1 MLSEQ
6 QHPLSWHFNS
16 RPSARGDSG
25 GGRADWRKH
34 YFNSRPSARGDASP
48 PDRWR
53 SASYFNSRPSAR
65 GDAMMPFSY
74 MNFAISIHAP
84 PRGATLHEKRG
95 KLSGLIS
102 IHAPPRGATMTRI
115 GAGLWG
121 QFQFTPL
128 REGRRGA
135 SGKTAAGCYFNSR
148 PSARGD
154 CARANCKIA
163 NRAFQFTPLR
173 EGRHVRLW
181 ERTICTGISIHA
193 PPRGATD
200 AKTGIVK
207 SKDISIHAPPRGAT
221 TQVDTIDGYVLFQFT
236 PLREG
241 RLVPFPRIKSFIL
254 FQFTP
259 LREGRPRLSSV
270 LVASR
275 YISIHAPPRGAT
287 GIRMAQQAMQ
297 KFQFTPLREGRL
309 CPCGASYFFIVDFNS
324 RPSARGD

>member
-1 MLSEQ
+1 MLRRAGWAHFNSRPSARGDASCTLQIVSLTRFQFTPLREGRLSRYTFDNDLPDISIHAPPRGATMLSEQ

-154 CARANCKIA
+154 LHGQKGRTRRA
-163 NRAFQFTPLR
+163 
-173 EGRHVRLW
+173 
-181 ERTICTGISIHA
+181 ISIHA
-193 PPRGATD
+193 PPRGATCCRWF
-200 AKTGIVK
+200 AARMRI
-207 SKDISIHAPPRGAT
+207 ISIHAPPRGAT
-221 TQVDTIDGYVLFQFT
+221 TSTI
-236 PLREG
+236 
-241 RLVPFPRIKSFIL
+241 S
-254 FQFTP
+254 
-259 LREGRPRLSSV
+259 
-270 LVASR
+270 
-275 YISIHAPPRGAT
+275 
-287 GIRMAQQAMQ
+287 
-297 KFQFTPLREGRL
+297 
-309 CPCGASYFFIVDFNS
+309 
-324 RPSARGD
+324 

>member
-1 MLSEQ
+1 
-6 QHPLSWHFNS
+6 
-16 RPSARGDSG
+16 
-25 GGRADWRKH
+25 
-34 YFNSRPSARGDASP
+34 
-48 PDRWR
+48 
-53 SASYFNSRPSAR
+53 
-65 GDAMMPFSY
+65 MMPFSY

-154 CARANCKIA
+154 CPRANCKIA

-173 EGRHVRLW
+173 EGRQRSGTERDGTAYYFNSRPSARGDVRVSAGSPLL
-181 ERTICTGISIHA
+181 RYFNSRPSARGDAPPSCSRQRCNISIHA
-193 PPRGATD
+193 PPRGATLFRALD
-200 AKTGIVK
+200 FPFRV
-207 SKDISIHAPPRGAT
+207 
-221 TQVDTIDGYVLFQFT
+221 FQFT

-241 RLVPFPRIKSFIL
+241 RLRAE
-254 FQFTP
+254 T
-259 LREGRPRLSSV
+259 
-270 LVASR
+270 
-275 YISIHAPPRGAT
+275 
-287 GIRMAQQAMQ
+287 
-297 KFQFTPLREGRL
+297 
-309 CPCGASYFFIVDFNS
+309 
-324 RPSARGD
+324 SADSGH

>member
-1 MLSEQ
+1 
-6 QHPLSWHFNS
+6 
-16 RPSARGDSG
+16 
-25 GGRADWRKH
+25 
-34 YFNSRPSARGDASP
+34 
-48 PDRWR
+48 
-53 SASYFNSRPSAR
+53 
-65 GDAMMPFSY
+65 MMPFSY

-154 CARANCKIA
+154 CPRANCKIA

-193 PPRGATD
+193 PPRGATTTD
-200 AKTGIVK
+200 EMLSHLKI
-207 SKDISIHAPPRGAT
+207 ISIHAPPRGAT
-221 TQVDTIDGYVLFQFT
+221 
-236 PLREG
+236 
-241 RLVPFPRIKSFIL
+241 RI
-254 FQFTP
+254 
-259 LREGRPRLSSV
+259 
-270 LVASR
+270 
-275 YISIHAPPRGAT
+275 
-287 GIRMAQQAMQ
+287 
-297 KFQFTPLREGRL
+297 
-309 CPCGASYFFIVDFNS
+309 
-324 RPSARGD
+324 

>member
-1 MLSEQ
+1 
-6 QHPLSWHFNS
+6 
-16 RPSARGDSG
+16 
-25 GGRADWRKH
+25 
-34 YFNSRPSARGDASP
+34 
-48 PDRWR
+48 
-53 SASYFNSRPSAR
+53 
-65 GDAMMPFSY
+65 
-74 MNFAISIHAP
+74 
-84 PRGATLHEKRG
+84 
-95 KLSGLIS
+95 
-102 IHAPPRGATMTRI
+102 MTRI

-154 CARANCKIA
+154 CPRANCKIA
-163 NRAFQFTPLR
+163 NRAFQFTPIREGRPPPEQMEASPAAFQFTPLR

-181 ERTICTGISIHA
+181 ERTICTGISI
-193 PPRGATD
+193 P
-200 AKTGIVK
+200 
-207 SKDISIHAPPRGAT
+207 APPRGAT

-287 GIRMAQQAMQ
+287 SRVVV
-297 KFQFTPLREGRL
+297 LDCDL
-309 CPCGASYFFIVDFNS
+309 CSSIHAPPRGATL
-324 RPSARGD
+324 

>member
-1 MLSEQ
+1 MLRRAGGAHFNSRPSARGDASCTLQIVSLTRFQFTPLREGRLSRYTFDNDLPDISIHAPPRGATMLSEQ

-154 CARANCKIA
+154 CPRANCKIA

-221 TQVDTIDGYVLFQFT
+221 SRFVVLDCY
-236 PLREG
+236 LC
-241 RLVPFPRIKSFIL
+241 
-254 FQFTP
+254 
-259 LREGRPRLSSV
+259 
-270 LVASR
+270 
-275 YISIHAPPRGAT
+275 ISIHAPPRGAT
-287 GIRMAQQAMQ
+287 
-297 KFQFTPLREGRL
+297 L
-309 CPCGASYFFIVDFNS
+309 
-324 RPSARGD
+324 

>member
-1 MLSEQ
+1 
-6 QHPLSWHFNS
+6 
-16 RPSARGDSG
+16 
-25 GGRADWRKH
+25 
-34 YFNSRPSARGDASP
+34 
-48 PDRWR
+48 
-53 SASYFNSRPSAR
+53 
-65 GDAMMPFSY
+65 
-74 MNFAISIHAP
+74 
-84 PRGATLHEKRG
+84 
-95 KLSGLIS
+95 
-102 IHAPPRGATMTRI
+102 MTRI

-154 CARANCKIA
+154 CPRANCKIA
-163 NRAFQFTPLR
+163 NRAFQFTPIREGRPPPEQMEASPAAFQFTPLR

-181 ERTICTGISIHA
+181 ERTICTG
-193 PPRGATD
+193 
-200 AKTGIVK
+200 
-207 SKDISIHAPPRGAT
+207 ISIHAPPRGAT

-287 GIRMAQQAMQ
+287 MLGFPDSPAIL
-297 KFQFTPLREGRL
+297 FQFTPLREGRHEDEADQHRRGISIHA
-309 CPCGASYFFIVDFNS
+309 PPRGATRALTRRTTSPSYFNS
-324 RPSARGD
+324 RPSARGDTRSATRWHRRILFQFTPLREGRHTQQQS